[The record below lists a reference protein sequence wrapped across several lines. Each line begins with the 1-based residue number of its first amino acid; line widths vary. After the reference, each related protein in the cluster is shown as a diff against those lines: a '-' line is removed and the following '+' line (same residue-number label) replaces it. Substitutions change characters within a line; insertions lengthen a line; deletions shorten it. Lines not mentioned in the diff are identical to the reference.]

1 MAFIINGAR
10 IEDEEIA
17 EEFESIKE
25 HYQSQGE
32 VVCCDRDEEFQKYAH
47 DNVLN
52 RTLMEQE
59 SVKLFGE
66 ISETVV
72 AEKFEEI
79 KTEHGGEKEFFD
91 NTGLNL
97 GDKAMI
103 LRRLKS
109 SLTVDRLMDKELPFP
124 EAPTEEALE
133 SYYQENIDRFM
144 SEEEVRV
151 SQIFVEPSS
160 HDAAKEAFVAL
171 RDLRRELLEGKD
183 FDVAARE
190 HGSDDRDIDLGFMK
204 QGDTMPEI
212 EAITFSMEIGELSP
226 VVATHYGFHLFK
238 VIEQKPPAP
247 IPKEE
252 IPTLAEQLL
261 TEQRNNAIQAVIDKL
276 RDQAEISEVESEC

>member
-1 MAFIINGAR
+1 MAFIINDVR

-32 VVCCDRDEEFQKYAH
+32 VVCCDRDEEFQQYAR

-59 SVKLFGE
+59 SVKRFGE
-66 ISETVV
+66 VSETEV
-72 AEKFEEI
+72 AERFEAI
-79 KTEHGGEKEFFD
+79 KEEHGGEKEFFD
-91 NTGLNL
+91 NTGLNP
-97 GDKAMI
+97 GDKSMI

-109 SLTVDRLMDKELPFP
+109 SLTVDRLMDEDLPFP
-124 EAPTEEALE
+124 EAPSEEALE
-133 SYYQENIDRFM
+133 AYYQENIARFM

-160 HDAAKEAFVAL
+160 HDAAREAFVAL
-171 RDLRRELLEGKD
+171 KSLRRELLEGKD

-190 HGSDDRDIDLGFMK
+190 HGSDDRDTDLGFMK

-212 EAITFSMEIGELSP
+212 EAITFSMEVGEISP

-238 VIEQKPPAP
+238 VIEQKAPAP

-252 IPTLAEQLL
+252 IPTLGEQLL
-261 TEQRNNAIQAVIDKL
+261 TEQRNNAIQAIIDKL
-276 RDQAEISEVESEC
+276 RDQAEIKEVESE